1 MVRMQILVTKE
12 QKQWIEEQA
21 QQKSKEEG
29 YTSEA
34 SIVRRAITEAMKPM
48 YRTKLSKR
56 APMTLI

>member
-29 YTSEA
+29 HTSEA
-34 SIVRRAITEAMKPM
+34 SIVRRAITEAMKQ
-48 YRTKLSKR
+48 KKK
-56 APMTLI
+56 

>member
-34 SIVRRAITEAMKPM
+34 SIVRRAITEAMKQ
-48 YRTKLSKR
+48 KKK
-56 APMTLI
+56 